1 MNKARL
7 NIATSKL
14 VGNSGQLDW
23 LPRNPRTW
31 TLGDVN
37 RTIESITTDPDFL
50 EDRPLLAVPAES
62 GKGERYIVFAG
73 NLRLKACKESNVKT
87 APVVVYF
94 PETDE
99 DRETVKRRA
108 MLDNGSFGSWDYD
121 ALANEWDDL
130 PLVDLGIPA
139 WEPEQDADGFGA
151 GEEGPAA
158 TEDDFDET
166 QDEIHVLCAKGDV
179 WQLGDHRLMCGDSVD
194 LEQVKTLMGGGTIK
208 ADMVFTDPP
217 YGVSIGDKNAELNTV
232 QPSGRC
238 CENIK
243 NDTLSVPALYDVLKQ
258 AMDNV
263 RQNCADDACYY
274 VCAPPGGDMGLMM
287 MMMKDA
293 GLNVRHQIV
302 WNKNSATFSIGR
314 LDYDYKHEAI
324 MYTWTKTHHNYRK
337 GAFRTSVWDIDKPRK
352 CDLHPTMKPVELV
365 SNCLLDGSKEGD
377 IVLDAF
383 GGSGTTLIAAEQLG
397 RKCYMMELDPHYCD
411 VIIAR
416 WEKLTGKKAIKIA
429 G

>member
-31 TLGDVN
+31 TAGDLE
-37 RTIESITTDPDFL
+37 RTKRSIERDPDFL
-50 EDRPLLAVPAES
+50 EDRPLLVVPAES
-62 GKGERYIVFAG
+62 GKGERYIVFGG
-73 NLRLKACKESNVKT
+73 NLRLKACKESGVKT
-87 APVVVYF
+87 APVVIYF

-166 QDEIHVLCAKGDV
+166 QDEIHVLCAKGDI

-194 LEQVKTLMGGGTIK
+194 LEQVKTLMGGG
-208 ADMVFTDPP
+208 
-217 YGVSIGDKNAELNTV
+217 
-232 QPSGRC
+232 
-238 CENIK
+238 
-243 NDTLSVPALYDVLKQ
+243 
-258 AMDNV
+258 
-263 RQNCADDACYY
+263 
-274 VCAPPGGDMGLMM
+274 
-287 MMMKDA
+287 
-293 GLNVRHQIV
+293 
-302 WNKNSATFSIGR
+302 
-314 LDYDYKHEAI
+314 
-324 MYTWTKTHHNYRK
+324 
-337 GAFRTSVWDIDKPRK
+337 
-352 CDLHPTMKPVELV
+352 
-365 SNCLLDGSKEGD
+365 
-377 IVLDAF
+377 
-383 GGSGTTLIAAEQLG
+383 
-397 RKCYMMELDPHYCD
+397 
-411 VIIAR
+411 
-416 WEKLTGKKAIKIA
+416 
-429 G
+429 

>member
-7 NIATSKL
+7 NIAVSKL

-23 LPRNPRTW
+23 LPRNPRQW
-31 TLGDVN
+31 TQGDIDKTV
-37 RTIESITTDPDFL
+37 RSIQRDPDFL

-73 NLRLKACKESNVKT
+73 NLRLKACKETQTKT

-94 PETDE
+94 PEGDE

-108 MLDNGSFGSWDYD
+108 VLDNGAMGSWDFD
-121 ALANEWDDL
+121 MLANEWDDL

-139 WEPEQDADGFGA
+139 WEDNQPEIGAPVDAQ
-151 GEEGPAA
+151 
-158 TEDDFDET
+158 EDDFDET
-166 QDEIHVLCAKGDV
+166 TDTVDTRCALGDV
-179 WQLGDHRLMCGDSVD
+179 WQLGDHRLMCGDSTD
-194 LEQVKTLMGGGTIK
+194 LETVKKLMDGNV

-217 YGVSIGDKNAELNTV
+217 YGVSIGDKNKMLKEFVGGKSVT
-232 QPSGRC
+232 
-238 CENIK
+238 ENIE
-243 NDTLSVPALYDVLKQ
+243 NDTLPLDTLQPLLTK
-258 AMDNV
+258 AMENA
-263 RQNCADDACYY
+263 RLNCAGDACYF
-274 VCAPPGGDMGLMM
+274 VAAMPGGDYEMM
-287 MMMKDA
+287 MMMRDA
-293 GLNVRHQIV
+293 GLKVRHQII
-302 WNKNSATFSIGR
+302 WKKSSPTFSLGR
-314 LDYDYKHEAI
+314 LDYDYQHEII
-324 MYTWTKTHHNYRK
+324 MYTWTDKHQNQRK

-377 IVLDAF
+377 IVLDVF

-397 RKCYMMELDPHYCD
+397 RKCYMMEIDPHYCD

-416 WEKLTGKKAIKIA
+416 WEKLTGRQAVKLN
-429 G
+429 